1 MKSLYI
7 LFFTVLLIQSVEAQ
21 TKSKTLSNQK
31 VKKAIDVHSTNKNVG
46 LGHNISITLS
56 PAKNQKAYLGCYY
69 GKSKAIMDS
78 CMLDENCKGRFI
90 GEKKLVG
97 GIYFVVSQA
106 YSIQFEL
113 LIGEDQEFAIVGDT
127 TKKENFNIVGS
138 PDNDIFKK
146 YTKVSFELGTA
157 INNLSKSLGTA
168 VNKDDSTKIREQIKE
183 KNDAMIKYRN
193 EIIEKNSSSLM
204 AALLTAMR
212 RPEAPPIPYD
222 SLAKKYDSTYPYIF
236 IKEHFWDDVDFADER
251 LLRTPFFDPKVDEYL
266 KYYVSPEPDSIIPEI
281 KFMLLSARESK
292 EMYAYLLTKF
302 TNKYINPEYMGQDK
316 VFVYLF
322 TDHYL
327 KGDTTVLDTK
337 SRRTII
343 DRGYSLML
351 NQLGNIAP
359 ALDLTDTTGKIVS
372 MYDIKA
378 KFTLVAYW
386 DPTCG
391 HCRTEL
397 PLLDSIYK
405 AKWTNLKVAVY
416 SIISKDDLVAEMK
429 KFIKEKNLSNQ
440 WHYTFETKAQKEATE
455 KAGLPNFRQ
464 GYDLTKTPIFYLL
477 DADKRIIGKNLTIN
491 QIDDLI
497 SKKLSLSK

>member
-183 KNDAMIKYRN
+183 KNDEMIKYRN

-212 RPEAPPIPYD
+212 RPEAPSIPYD
-222 SLAKKYDSTYPYIF
+222 SLTKKYDSTYPYIF

>member
-1 MKSLYI
+1 MKYFLVFVSSFI
-7 LFFTVLLIQSVEAQ
+7 FISISFSQ
-21 TKSKTLSNQK
+21 TKSKTTA
-31 VKKAIDVHSTNKNVG
+31 VKAKTTI
-46 LGHNISITLS
+46 GHNISITLK
-56 PAKNQKAYLGCYY
+56 PVKNQKAYLACYY

-78 CMLDENCKGRFI
+78 CMLDENSNGRFI

-113 LIGEDQEFAIVGDT
+113 LIGDVQEFKVIGDT
-127 TKKENFNIVGS
+127 TQKDKFEIIGS
-138 PDNDIFKK
+138 PDNDIFKD
-146 YTKVSFELGTA
+146 YTKVSFELGTKINTYTQSLSTA
-157 INNLSKSLGTA
+157 ISEADSLNIR
-168 VNKDDSTKIREQIKE
+168 NKVKE
-183 KNDAMIKYRN
+183 ENDKMMKYRN
-193 EIIEKNSSSLM
+193 EIIENNPNTLM
-204 AALLTAMR
+204 AALLAAMR
-212 RPEAPPIPYD
+212 RPEAPPIPVD
-222 SLAKKYDSTYPYIF
+222 SITNKPDSTYPFYF
-236 IKEHFWDDVDFADER
+236 IKDHFWDDVDFADER
-251 LLRTPFFDPKVDEYL
+251 LLRTPFFEPKVDEYL
-266 KYYVSPEPDSIIPEI
+266 KYYVSPEPEKIIPEI
-281 KFMLLSARESK
+281 KFMLLSARDSK

-359 ALDLTDTTGKIVS
+359 ALDLTDMNTNKTVS
-372 MYDIKA
+372 MYNIKA
-378 KFTLVAYW
+378 KYIFVAYW

-397 PLLDSIYK
+397 PILDSLYK
-405 AKWTNLKVAVY
+405 SKWKNEGVVVY
-416 SIISKDDLVAEMK
+416 SIVSKEDLLPDLK
-429 KFIKEKNLSNQ
+429 KFIKEKSLSTD
-440 WHYTFETKAQKEATE
+440 WYYVYETKEAKEATE

-477 DADKRIIGKNLTIN
+477 DADKRIIGKHLTI
-491 QIDDLI
+491 QQLDDLLT
-497 SKKLSLSK
+497 KKHSLKK

>member
-7 LFFTVLLIQSVEAQ
+7 LFFTVLLVQSVEAQ

-183 KNDAMIKYRN
+183 KNDEMIKYRN

-212 RPEAPPIPYD
+212 RPEAPAIPYD
-222 SLAKKYDSTYPYIF
+222 SLTKKYDSTYPYIF

-327 KGDTTVLDTK
+327 KGDTTVLDAK

>member
-1 MKSLYI
+1 MKPLYVLFFTI
-7 LFFTVLLIQSVEAQ
+7 LFFQSVQAQ
-21 TKSKTLSNQK
+21 TKSKTLVNQK
-31 VKKAIDVHSTNKNVG
+31 AKKAGEVSSTNKNIG
-46 LGHNISITLS
+46 LGHNISITLT
-56 PAKNQKAYLGCYY
+56 PTKNQKAYLGCYY
-69 GKSKAIMDS
+69 GKSKAIIDS
-78 CMLDENCKGRFI
+78 CILDENCKGRFI

-97 GIYFVVSQA
+97 GVYFVVSQA

-113 LIGEDQEFAIVGDT
+113 LIGDDQEFAIIGDT
-127 TKKENFNIVGS
+127 TRKENFNIVGS
-138 PDNDIFKK
+138 SDNDIFKS
-146 YTKVSFELGTA
+146 YTTVSFELGTA
-157 INNLSKSLGTA
+157 INNLSKSFETA
-168 VNKDDSTKIREQIKE
+168 KKYTDTLSIREQIKK
-183 KNDAMIKYRN
+183 KNAEMMKYRE

-204 AALLTAMR
+204 SALLAAMR
-212 RPEAPPIPYD
+212 RPESPAIPYD
-222 SLAKKYDSTYPYIF
+222 SLTKKYDSTYPYRF

-251 LLRTPFFDPKVDEYL
+251 LLRTPFFDPKVEEYL
-266 KYYVSPEPDSIIPEI
+266 KYYVSLEPDSIIPEI

-359 ALDLTDTTGKIVS
+359 ALDLTDTTGKIIS
-372 MYDIKA
+372 LYDLKA
-378 KFTLVAYW
+378 RFTLVAYW

-405 AKWTNLKVAVY
+405 AKWNKLNIAIY
-416 SIISKDDLVAEMK
+416 SIISKDDLVAELK

-440 WHYTFETKAQKEATE
+440 WHYTYETKAQKEATE

-491 QIDDLI
+491 QINDLI
-497 SKKLSLSK
+497 SKKLSIKK

>member
-183 KNDAMIKYRN
+183 KNDEMIKYRN

-212 RPEAPPIPYD
+212 RPEAPSVPYD
-222 SLAKKYDSTYPYIF
+222 SLTKKYDSTYPYIF

>member
-1 MKSLYI
+1 MKPFYVLIFTI
-7 LFFTVLLIQSVEAQ
+7 LLFQTSQAQ
-21 TKSKTLSNQK
+21 TKSKTLVHSK
-31 VKKAIDVHSTNKNVG
+31 VKKSSDTNASNKNVE
-46 LGHNISITLS
+46 LGHNISITLT
-56 PAKNQKAYLGCYY
+56 PAKNQKVYLGCYY

-78 CMLDENCKGRFI
+78 CKLDENCKGRFI
-90 GEKKLVG
+90 GEKKLTG
-97 GIYFVVSQA
+97 GVYFVVSQA

-113 LIGEDQEFAIVGDT
+113 LIGDDQEFAIIGDT
-127 TKKENFNIVGS
+127 THKENFNIIGS

-157 INNLSKSLGTA
+157 INNLTKSFETA
-168 VNKDDSTKIREQIKE
+168 KNNTDSTNIRVQIKS
-183 KNDAMIKYRN
+183 KNIEMIHYRN

-204 AALLTAMR
+204 SALLTAMR
-212 RPEAPPIPYD
+212 RPEAPAIPYD
-222 SLAKKYDSTYPYIF
+222 SLTKKYDSTYPYIF
-236 IKEHFWDDVDFADER
+236 VKEHFWDDVDFADER

-322 TDHYL
+322 TEHYL
-327 KGDTTVLDTK
+327 KGDTTVLDAK

-359 ALDLTDTTGKIVS
+359 ALDLTDTTGKTVS
-372 MYDIKA
+372 MYDLKA

-405 AKWTNLKVAVY
+405 AKWNKLNIAVY
-416 SIISKDDLVAEMK
+416 SIISKDDLVSEMK

-477 DADKRIIGKNLTIN
+477 DTDKRIVGKNLTIY

-497 SKKLSLSK
+497 SKKLSIKK

>member
-1 MKSLYI
+1 MKPFLALI
-7 LFFTVLLIQSVEAQ
+7 CFLLISQVNFSQPKQKPLV
-21 TKSKTLSNQK
+21 TKTNT
-31 VKKAIDVHSTNKNVG
+31 VKGVS
-46 LGHNISITLS
+46 LGHNISITLT

-78 CMLDENCKGRFI
+78 CMLDENSKGRFI

-113 LIGEDQEFAIVGDT
+113 LIGDDQEFAIIGDT
-127 TKKENFNIVGS
+127 THKENFNIVGS
-138 PDNDIFKK
+138 PDNDIFKI
-146 YTKVSFELGTA
+146 YTKISYELGTA
-157 INNLSKSLGTA
+157 INTLSKSLGT
-168 VNKDDSTKIREQIKE
+168 VNNDADSLKIREQIKA
-183 KNDAMIKYRN
+183 KNDEMIKYRN
-193 EIIEKNSSSLM
+193 EIIEKNPSSLM
-204 AALLTAMR
+204 AVLLTAMR
-212 RPEAPPIPYD
+212 RPEAPAIPYD
-222 SLAKKYDSTYPYIF
+222 SLTMKYDSSYPYRF
-236 IKEHFWDDVDFADER
+236 IKDHFWDDVDFADDR

-281 KFMLLSARESK
+281 KYMLLSARDSK

-327 KGDTTVLDTK
+327 KGDTTVLDAK

-359 ALDLTDTTGKIVS
+359 TLDLTDTTGKVVS
-372 MYDIKA
+372 MYNIKA

-397 PLLDSIYK
+397 PILDSIYK
-405 AKWTNLKVAVY
+405 TKWNKLDVAVY
-416 SIISKDDLVAEMK
+416 SIASKDDLITDLK
-429 KFIKEKNLSNQ
+429 KFIKEKNLSNE
-440 WHYTFETKAQKEATE
+440 WYYVYETKAQKEATE

-477 DADKRIIGKNLTIN
+477 DAEKRIIGKNLTIN

-497 SKKLSLSK
+497 SKKLHLTK